1 MGRIVAIDYGAKR
14 TGLATTDPLKIIAT
28 GLTTI
33 LTKDIFKYLLNYCK
47 EEDVEA
53 FVIGDSKNLDNT
65 PSQIAASIKEFSE
78 KLQNL
83 FPNKK
88 IHWIDER
95 FTSKI
100 AHQSM
105 VFTGMKKSKRQ
116 NKALVDEIS
125 AILILQS
132 FLEKKLL

>member
-1 MGRIVAIDYGAKR
+1 MGRIIAIDYGAKR

-28 GLTTI
+28 GLTTVA
-33 LTKDIFKYLLNYCK
+33 TKDIFSFLQNYCK

-65 PSQIAASIKEFSE
+65 PSQIAASIKVFSE
-78 KLQNL
+78 KLQKT
-83 FPNKK
+83 FPDKK

-100 AHQSM
+100 AQQSM

-125 AILILQS
+125 AIIILQS
-132 FLEKKLL
+132 FLENKLL

>member
-28 GLTTI
+28 GLTTV
-33 LTKDIFKYLLNYCK
+33 LTKEIFSYLKKYCA
-47 EEDVEA
+47 EEEVEA

-65 PSQIAASIKEFSE
+65 PSQIAPSIQAFSE

-83 FPNKK
+83 FPDKK

-95 FTSKI
+95 FTSKM

-125 AILILQS
+125 AIIILQS
-132 FLEKKLL
+132 FLENKLL